1 MHSLRLQRRLTLER
15 LASNAGLSKGF
26 LSEIEH
32 GLALP
37 SLTTLVRLAGQLTL
51 PLHELL
57 RLPPPARKRA
67 AAAAPANGRN
77 GRNGRKAVAPAR
89 RGSGGR
95 SSTTARA

>member
-1 MHSLRLQRRLTLER
+1 

-67 AAAAPANGRN
+67 TVAGN
-77 GRNGRKAVAPAR
+77 GRNGRKSAPAVR
-89 RGSGGR
+89 RGRGP
-95 SSTTARA
+95 SSTARV